1 MMHKLF
7 HLGRD
12 ERGASL
18 IELALVAP
26 FLATLVIGV
35 VDIAGGYSAKLQ
47 LEQAAQRTI
56 EKAMQAEKSDINGL
70 NVDFYSTL
78 KAEAATAAAVDPS
91 AVTVK
96 YWLECNGVNQNTS
109 PSTMDA
115 DYGKVCSGGQAYAR
129 YVNVQIVKN
138 YTPLFKVNWLEG
150 ANSDGTFTLE
160 GEAGIRVQ

>member
-1 MMHKLF
+1 MTNRLL

-26 FLATLVIGV
+26 FLATLTIGV

-56 EKAMQAEKSDINGL
+56 ERAMQAEKNEINGL
-70 NVDFYSTL
+70 NVDFYDSL
-78 KAEAATAAAVDPS
+78 KAEAAEAADVDDS

-115 DYGKVCSGGQAYAR
+115 DYGKVCTGGQAYAR
-129 YVNVQIVKN
+129 YLSVKIVKN
-138 YTPLFKVNWLEG
+138 YTPMFQVDWIKG
-150 ANSDGTFTLE
+150 ANADGTFTLE
-160 GEAGIRVQ
+160 GEAAMRVQ